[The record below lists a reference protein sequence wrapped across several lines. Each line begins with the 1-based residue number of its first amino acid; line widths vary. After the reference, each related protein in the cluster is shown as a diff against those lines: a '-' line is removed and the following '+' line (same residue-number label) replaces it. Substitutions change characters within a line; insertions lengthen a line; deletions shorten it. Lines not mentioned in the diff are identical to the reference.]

1 MELYPTFPTCREDTP
16 KRQAE
21 KQIYEAFK
29 SCDFDGRVLYE
40 VRPLHTA
47 PQLDFAVWIVGVGIF
62 GIQTKGGRYIIIDG
76 EWYLVTD
83 QGRIR
88 KESPIPGTWDAAM
101 AIRDVVQEMF
111 HQSIFVIPV
120 LAMPNMEPN
129 EEIEALAGSR
139 NVAMHW
145 GDPSQIV
152 DHLVQLAI
160 DRKVYITPHAGQHR
174 RPGAAG
180 RARAGATAPGSG
192 RTGIPAGAP
201 HPRRALAHPH
211 PPGPVG
217 TAGDGGLAPSSA
229 RWTWSRTAARTTT
242 TWATPGW
249 SIVWSWWRTEPDT
262 HRGQVLVT
270 VADTIKLFWYGLCVH
285 KDSR

>member
-40 VRPLHTA
+40 VKPLISA

-88 KESPIPGTWDAAM
+88 KESPIPETWDAAM

-160 DRKVYITPHAGQHR
+160 DRKVYITPTPASIAAQVQLVE
-174 RPGAAG
+174 PGLVL
-180 RARAGATAPGSG
+180 
-192 RTGIPAGAP
+192 
-201 HPRRALAHPH
+201 PR
-211 PPGPVG
+211 
-217 TAGDGGLAPSSA
+217 
-229 RWTWSRTAARTTT
+229 
-242 TWATPGW
+242 
-249 SIVWSWWRTEPDT
+249 
-262 HRGQVLVT
+262 
-270 VADTIKLFWYGLCVH
+270 
-285 KDSR
+285 

>member
-88 KESPIPGTWDAAM
+88 KESPIPETWDAAM

-145 GDPSQIV
+145 GDPSQNRRPPRPV
-152 DHLVQLAI
+152 GHRPEGLHHA
-160 DRKVYITPHAGQHR
+160 HAGQHR

-192 RTGIPAGAP
+192 RTGSPAGAP

-217 TAGDGGLAPSSA
+217 TAGDGGLAPSSPGGPG
-229 RWTWSRTAARTTT
+229 RGRRPGPPPPGQRLGGPSCGPGGGQSQTRTAAR
-242 TWATPGW
+242 
-249 SIVWSWWRTEPDT
+249 S
-262 HRGQVLVT
+262 
-270 VADTIKLFWYGLCVH
+270 
-285 KDSR
+285 

>member
-88 KESPIPGTWDAAM
+88 KESPIPG
-101 AIRDVVQEMF
+101 DV
-111 HQSIFVIPV
+111 
-120 LAMPNMEPN
+120 
-129 EEIEALAGSR
+129 
-139 NVAMHW
+139 
-145 GDPSQIV
+145 
-152 DHLVQLAI
+152 
-160 DRKVYITPHAGQHR
+160 
-174 RPGAAG
+174 G
-180 RARAGATAPGSG
+180 RCHG
-192 RTGIPAGAP
+192 
-201 HPRRALAHPH
+201 HPRRS
-211 PPGPVG
+211 PGNVS
-217 TAGDGGLAPSSA
+217 TRASS
-229 RWTWSRTAARTTT
+229 
-242 TWATPGW
+242 
-249 SIVWSWWRTEPDT
+249 
-262 HRGQVLVT
+262 
-270 VADTIKLFWYGLCVH
+270 
-285 KDSR
+285 